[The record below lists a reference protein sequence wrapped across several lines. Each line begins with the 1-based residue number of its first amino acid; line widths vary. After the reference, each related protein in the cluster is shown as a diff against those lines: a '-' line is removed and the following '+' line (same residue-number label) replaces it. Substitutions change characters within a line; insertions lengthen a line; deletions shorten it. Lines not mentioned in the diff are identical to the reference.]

1 MRNKQR
7 GLTAIGW
14 IIMLTPLA
22 IVFYAG
28 IRLAPL
34 YLNYMKVVRGLEQT
48 ATEVSSAETNPQ
60 SIRSTLGKH
69 FEIDSLD
76 YPDVKDIKI
85 SRDGKAWVLEASYD
99 DQAPLFANIAILVA
113 FDKSVRIGGGKS
125 DE

>member
-14 IIMLTPLA
+14 LIMLVPLA

-28 IRLAPL
+28 IRLAPI
-34 YLNYMKVVRGLEQT
+34 YLNYLKVVRSLEQVAKEST
-48 ATEVSSAETNPQ
+48 FADANPQ
-60 SIRSTLGKH
+60 TIRIALGKH
-69 FEIDSLD
+69 FDVESLD

-85 SRDGKAWVLEASYD
+85 TRDGKSWLVEASYD
-99 DQAPLFANIAILVA
+99 DQAPLFANIAIMVA
-113 FDKSVRIGGGKS
+113 FDKTARIGEAQG